1 MFSFLFPLFNMFY
14 SYFFFIK
21 FKSRT
26 VKTNLR
32 PFTTFQQFQ
41 NYDPVYPL
49 CILANSDNREH
60 TLSNATLPAWVPK
73 IGNG

>member
-1 MFSFLFPLFNMFY
+1 MFY

-21 FKSRT
+21 FKSCT
-26 VKTNLR
+26 VITNLR

-41 NYDPVYPL
+41 NYDPLYPH
-49 CILANSDNREH
+49 CILANSDDRQH

-73 IGNG
+73 IGNGWKGEKGVAG

>member
-1 MFSFLFPLFNMFY
+1 MFY

-21 FKSRT
+21 FKSFYSYN
-26 VKTNLR
+26 NLR

-41 NYDPVYPL
+41 NYDPVYPH
-49 CILANSDNREH
+49 CILANSDDREH

-73 IGNG
+73 IGNGWKGEKGVAG